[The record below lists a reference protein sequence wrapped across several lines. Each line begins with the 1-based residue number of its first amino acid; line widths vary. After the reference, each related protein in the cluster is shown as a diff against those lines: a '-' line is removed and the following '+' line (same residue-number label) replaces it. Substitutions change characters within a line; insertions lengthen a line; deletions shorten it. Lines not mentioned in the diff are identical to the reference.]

1 VQCQDS
7 EIKVTECIR
16 RVVEGSTE
24 LFCVDSHIHVRCS
37 DTSVYVPV
45 NNIIVEKLDR
55 HVVVSLP
62 EFTHELRTVE
72 QARYGYKQSY

>member
-1 VQCQDS
+1 VLQWQDS

-16 RVVEGSTE
+16 RVVDGSTE

-45 NNIIVEKLDR
+45 NNILVEKLDR
-55 HVVVSLP
+55 HVVVSAP
-62 EFTHELRTVE
+62 EFKHESQTVE
-72 QARYGYKQSY
+72 QAR